1 MSAFGGEA
9 DIAIPGDTC
18 LLLRTLLGVE
28 RTLLFAPLMSASDPK
43 RTLPNGLEAQGIRFA
58 TCFAQKSNEQTI
70 DLNQIALA

>member
-1 MSAFGGEA
+1 MSAY
-9 DIAIPGDTC
+9 
-18 LLLRTLLGVE
+18 
-28 RTLLFAPLMSASDPK
+28 DPK